1 MSKDQNTHLEVLANH
16 YSETFELLK
25 ADTGKRDRL
34 FLYMLIVIFLLL
46 LYMSAPTLVGEW
58 INSFVVSQS
67 GNAED
72 SAMIQ
77 LIDISFIGTIFWIGF
92 LSLSHTYFQTVIHVE
107 RQYDYVYKLENQLS
121 KHFDEKAFIRE
132 GKHYRDNKRKFSS
145 WTKIIFWI
153 LSPLLIF
160 LFLFSW
166 QLFQFRNLQTDL
178 IYLVINSLISLSI
191 LISMGL
197 YLWALYKKK

>member
-1 MSKDQNTHLEVLANH
+1 
-16 YSETFELLK
+16 
-25 ADTGKRDRL
+25 
-34 FLYMLIVIFLLL
+34 
-46 LYMSAPTLVGEW
+46 
-58 INSFVVSQS
+58 
-67 GNAED
+67 
-72 SAMIQ
+72 MIQ